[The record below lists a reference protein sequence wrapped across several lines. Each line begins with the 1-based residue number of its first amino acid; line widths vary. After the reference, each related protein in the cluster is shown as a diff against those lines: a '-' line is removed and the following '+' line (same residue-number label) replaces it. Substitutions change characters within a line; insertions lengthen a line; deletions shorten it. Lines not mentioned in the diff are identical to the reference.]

1 MASPRMVLFL
11 FLRQSTCVALFGL
24 IWPYMVFY
32 GRILSFLAVI
42 DSNSFRFC
50 CLIISCISSTFSFQ
64 GELLA
69 FFDWVTWPLVWW
81 QPGSLKSSSK
91 RTKMILMPMQ
101 LLLKKLCQRNP
112 TRKKPKL
119 YRIKTAAKNPNEKR
133 LESNLSF
140 LQKKNIKRLLS
151 WPLSKNLPFI
161 QNFDWKQE
169 ETASAECS
177 RFKALLLKPPF
188 VKKTD
193 RRISPLLLRN
203 CWKRPKNHPIKT

>member
-140 LQKKNIKRLLS
+140 LQKRTLNVCCHDHYQKTSHSSRILIENKKKPRARNARGLKHCCWNHHL
-151 WPLSKNLPFI
+151 
-161 QNFDWKQE
+161 WKKP
-169 ETASAECS
+169 TAE
-177 RFKALLLKPPF
+177 
-188 VKKTD
+188 
-193 RRISPLLLRN
+193 SP
-203 CWKRPKNHPIKT
+203 HFY